1 MKNIVLYDCQA
12 NHGEKT
18 LHCGAKVQIL
28 DKSKFKGINFSLTK
42 GSSTEQVHTRTGKRD
57 QQHSNLVTYR
67 STQLF
72 IVY

>member
-42 GSSTEQVHTRTGKRD
+42 GSS
-57 QQHSNLVTYR
+57 R
-67 STQLF
+67 STQEQGRKTNNTR
-72 IVY
+72 I